1 MDSMVHG
8 GYGMQCDT
16 CKTDL
21 RAGEENEHL
30 GRSLCEDCY
39 MDALSPVR
47 TCDPWAVHS
56 AKTFEAGMG
65 GQASLTD
72 MQKKILSLL
81 KDTGGLERHELLQRI
96 GGTFSDADLTREFA
110 PLRHMEKARAEKR
123 EGKVFLRLW

>member
-1 MDSMVHG
+1 
-8 GYGMQCDT
+8 MQCDR
-16 CKTDL
+16 CKTSL

-56 AKTFEAGMG
+56 AKTFESQMG
-65 GQASLTD
+65 GQATLTD
-72 MQKKILSLL
+72 LQKNILKIL
-81 KDTGGLERHELLQRI
+81 KETGGVERHELLQRI
-96 GGTFSDADLTREFA
+96 GDGFSDADLTREFA

-123 EGKVFLRLW
+123 GDKVFLRLW